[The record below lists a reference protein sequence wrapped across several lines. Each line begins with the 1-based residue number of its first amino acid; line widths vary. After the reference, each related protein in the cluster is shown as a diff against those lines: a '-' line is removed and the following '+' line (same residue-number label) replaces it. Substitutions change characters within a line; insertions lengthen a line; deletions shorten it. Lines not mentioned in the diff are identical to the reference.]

1 MVKINCAAIPE
12 ALLESELFGYEKGS
26 FTGASTKGKTGLWET
41 AQNGTLF
48 LDEVGELPLAFQA
61 KLLRAIQEKEITP
74 CGRHRTRQS

>member
-48 LDEVGELPLAFQA
+48 LDEVGERPLLSRQSCCA
-61 KLLRAIQEKEITP
+61 AIQEKEITRVGGTVP
-74 CGRHRTRQS
+74 CQS